1 MQWAIAEIINHPCV
15 FQKVREEIES
25 VVGKARLVEE
35 SDIPNLPYLQAV
47 VKETLRLYPPAPV
60 TIRECRQSCKING
73 FDIPEKTLVAI
84 NLYAIMRDKDSW
96 DDPDKFLP
104 ERFLVSFKDQEK
116 LDQYQGEVS
125 GKKFNFVPF
134 GAGRRGCPGTTLA
147 FSLMNTAVASLVQC
161 FDWVVDG
168 DGGKV
173 DMQSG
178 QGMSLR
184 MVHPLIARPVVH
196 FTPFVASA

>member
-1 MQWAIAEIINHPCV
+1 MLRIPS
-15 FQKVREEIES
+15 F
-25 VVGKARLVEE
+25 VGYGG
-35 SDIPNLPYLQAV
+35 LPEV
-47 VKETLRLYPPAPV
+47 
-60 TIRECRQSCKING
+60 
-73 FDIPEKTLVAI
+73 DIPEKTLVAI

-125 GKKFNFVPF
+125 GQKFKFVPF

-147 FSLMNTAVASLVQC
+147 FTLMNATVASLVQC
-161 FDWVVDG
+161 FDWKVDGDG

-173 DMQSG
+173 DMQTGPGLSVN
-178 QGMSLR
+178 ML
-184 MVHPLIARPVVH
+184 HPLTARPVVH
-196 FTPFVASA
+196 FNPFAASM